1 MRQEKYAETK
11 WEKEKGDVAIRFKRK
26 SRARTEND
34 MVRKGWANSTSSG
47 RGKEGKI
54 TWWVRRD
61 WDADGGPGQI
71 SWTGAGMGRQ
81 DLGKPLLRQGQR
93 RRDTVWEGWILPA
106 GLEWI
111 EVGREKGWLE
121 GSVTNVL
128 PSTAL
133 EGSKCSFFHS
143 RCNLCEG
150 F

>member
-1 MRQEKYAETK
+1 
-11 WEKEKGDVAIRFKRK
+11 
-26 SRARTEND
+26 
-34 MVRKGWANSTSSG
+34 MV
-47 RGKEGKI
+47 
-54 TWWVRRD
+54 
-61 WDADGGPGQI
+61 
-71 SWTGAGMGRQ
+71 RQ

-93 RRDTVWEGWILPA
+93 RRDTMWEGWILPA

-111 EVGREKGWLE
+111 EVGRGKGWLE